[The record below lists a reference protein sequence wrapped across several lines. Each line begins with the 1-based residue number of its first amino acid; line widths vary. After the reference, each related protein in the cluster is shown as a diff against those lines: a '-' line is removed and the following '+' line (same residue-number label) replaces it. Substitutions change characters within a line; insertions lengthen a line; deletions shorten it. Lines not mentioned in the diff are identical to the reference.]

1 MGLGHG
7 SAVFRGGVVVGGAQ
21 ASVGGGGGRMGLQ
34 VFVEKLGHGSAGFRG
49 GFVGWL
55 VVRVPWRTC

>member
-1 MGLGHG
+1 M
-7 SAVFRGGVVVGGAQ
+7 VVQSFVGELWLEVLKQ
-21 ASVGGGGGRMGLQ
+21 VLGGGGGRMGLQ